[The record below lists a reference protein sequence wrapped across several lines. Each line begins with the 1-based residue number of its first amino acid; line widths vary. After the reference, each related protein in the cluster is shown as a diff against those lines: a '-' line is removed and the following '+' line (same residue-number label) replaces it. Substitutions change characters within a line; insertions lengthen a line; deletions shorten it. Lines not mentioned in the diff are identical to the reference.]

1 MSIYLQ
7 YLALKFFLMKL
18 RCDLKKNLCEK
29 HSPLINTTKKTPLI
43 TSQFFD
49 FKVVYLKNRLMFFVM
64 ASHWENKFENKS
76 RFQ

>member
-1 MSIYLQ
+1 
-7 YLALKFFLMKL
+7 MKL
-18 RCDLKKNLCEK
+18 RCDLQKTSAKNIL
-29 HSPLINTTKKTPLI
+29 PLINTTKKTPLI

-64 ASHWENKFENKS
+64 GSHWENKFENKS

>member
-1 MSIYLQ
+1 
-7 YLALKFFLMKL
+7 MKL
-18 RCDLKKNLCEK
+18 RCDLKKKTSAKNIL
-29 HSPLINTTKKTPLI
+29 PLLTPQKKTPLI